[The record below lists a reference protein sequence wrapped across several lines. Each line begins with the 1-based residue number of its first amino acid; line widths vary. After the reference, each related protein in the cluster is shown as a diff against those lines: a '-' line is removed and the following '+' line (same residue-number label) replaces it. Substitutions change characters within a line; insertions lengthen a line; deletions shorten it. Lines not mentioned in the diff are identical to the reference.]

1 MLLTMLPCFR
11 TYLCW
16 AVVLC
21 HVCAVVLV
29 RCVTQPCMPTRG
41 LMCMHATA
49 VLLPST
55 HRRGHGAP
63 RGSNPTLC
71 QQLGCP
77 KASQSH
83 VTRAHVPR
91 EAERVKEGRVGARVG
106 HLLFAPCRLSVESFT
121 ARGYLMHTQS
131 SDASSGVVS
140 ERQTGSNLART
151 DFRCV
156 EGRRGCGH
164 RVIMLRG

>member
-1 MLLTMLPCFR
+1 MRRVRSTAQAGTRWRRTGTAGRGRGGASAPCLRFWRRRSGVDSSDATALRASLGLTASFDTPRQLAPNRLKLLMILPCFR

-83 VTRAHVPR
+83 VTRAH
-91 EAERVKEGRVGARVG
+91 GA
-106 HLLFAPCRLSVESFT
+106 S
-121 ARGYLMHTQS
+121 
-131 SDASSGVVS
+131 
-140 ERQTGSNLART
+140 
-151 DFRCV
+151 
-156 EGRRGCGH
+156 
-164 RVIMLRG
+164 

>member
-1 MLLTMLPCFR
+1 MILPCFR

-83 VTRAHVPR
+83 VTRAHGVPR

-131 SDASSGVVS
+131 SDASSGVVC
-140 ERQTGSNLART
+140 ERQTRSNPPNSILPSNLA
-151 DFRCV
+151 V
-156 EGRRGCGH
+156 EAGQ
-164 RVIMLRG
+164 